1 MQRCVEPEL
10 LDVLPP
16 SDPRTQT
23 SRRDL
28 RRVNAFMG
36 NARTMAEALR
46 CAFGMATPST
56 IVELG
61 AGDGRFMLRVAQ
73 RLCHDWKNVTVCL
86 LDRLRLVT
94 PETVEA
100 FSQLGWHVE
109 NATSDVFEWLRAAD
123 EHRRDV
129 IVANLFLHHF
139 SAEELREML
148 RLCAER
154 AKLFVAVEPR
164 RALLPLTFSKLLWII
179 GCNSVTRHDAVVSVR
194 AGFAGTELSALWP
207 SYKSWEL
214 VESPAGLFS
223 HIFVASRKAST

>member
-1 MQRCVEPEL
+1 MQRTVEPEL

-16 SDPRTQT
+16 TDPRTQT

-46 CAFGMATPST
+46 CAFGDATPGK

-61 AGDGRFMLRVAQ
+61 AGDGEFMLRVAH
-73 RLCHDWKNVTVCL
+73 RLGRTWKNISVELVDRVPL
-86 LDRLRLVT
+86 LG
-94 PETVEA
+94 PETVESFA
-100 FSQLGWHVE
+100 RLGWRVE
-109 NATSDVFEWLRAAD
+109 NVASDVFDWLQTTSNQSV
-123 EHRRDV
+123 EV

-154 AKLFVAVEPR
+154 ARLFVAVEPR
-164 RALLPLTFSKLLWII
+164 RSIVPLTFSKLLWLI

-194 AGFAGTELSALWP
+194 AGFAAKELSALWP
-207 SYKSWEL
+207 SYRLWEL

-223 HIFVASRKAST
+223 HIFVASRKG